1 MKGLLRKDFAY
12 LFQNKII
19 FAFLLVFGIVYSIFY
34 KNIYFILGY
43 YSVFAGILTLSTL
56 NYDDFNHGLAFILT
70 LPTTRRQYVKEK
82 YCLGFLLSLI
92 LCLIATALAII
103 SQYQTMQSFAFIDIE
118 WLSGCLLTLLFSLF
132 LISLLIPAQ
141 VKLNSEK
148 SQYAMFI
155 VFGTLTIIILIF
167 YYLLKLLHIDIDPV
181 ITSMMTMNP
190 YPLIAGL
197 CLLVLISLWISLKI
211 STHFI
216 ENKEF

>member
-70 LPTTRRQYVKEK
+70 LPATRRQYVKEK

-103 SQYQTMQSFAFIDIE
+103 SQYQTMQSFAF
-118 WLSGCLLTLLFSLF
+118 FSLF

-181 ITSMMTMNP
+181 VTSMMTMNP